1 MQTEI
6 IITGIVLFI
15 FLLALMA
22 ATLFIIFT
30 LNQRKFT
37 FSNKL
42 LKLTE
47 EHQKNI
53 HQAQLEIQEQTF
65 NYISQEIHDHIGQRL
80 TLAKLYLNSR
90 QKDNNENN
98 DEFIRQST
106 ELITD
111 AIADLK
117 YLSKTMTADF
127 INDNGLLKAIEQETD
142 RFKKLN
148 NFQLSFVVKGET
160 VFMAADHEL
169 IIFRI
174 IQEALQNI
182 MKHAKASNAS
192 IVLNY
197 EKEWLQIVV
206 TDNGTGV
213 RQEKEVHDPERK
225 DNPSGINNMKKRTEL
240 LGGQFNIQSEKGK
253 GTTLQIKIPI
263 KPM

>member
-1 MQTEI
+1 MI
-6 IITGIVLFI
+6 MLLF
-15 FLLALMA
+15 FLLLG
-22 ATLFIIFT
+22 
-30 LNQRKFT
+30 
-37 FSNKL
+37 L
-42 LKLTE
+42 LYLHHKKRSVLISKMNSLQAE
-47 EHQKNI
+47 NEKNLLSS
-53 HQAQLEIQEQTF
+53 QLEIQEQTF
-65 NYISQEIHDHIGQRL
+65 NFISQEIHDHIGQRL

-148 NFQLSFVVKGET
+148 NFQLSFEANGET
-160 VFMAADHEL
+160 VFMAADSEL

-182 MKHAKASNAS
+182 MKHAKASNAI

-197 EKEWLQIVV
+197 ESEWLQIVIA
-206 TDNGTGV
+206 DNGSGF
-213 RQEKEVHDPERK
+213 RQEEEHDPEK
-225 DNPSGINNMKKRTEL
+225 KVNSAGIMNMIKRTEL

-253 GTTLQIKIPI
+253 GTKVQIKIPV

>member
-30 LNQRKFT
+30 LNQKKFT

-42 LKLTE
+42 SKLTE

-90 QKDNNENN
+90 QKESIENNE
-98 DEFIRQST
+98 ELIHQST

-117 YLSKTMTADF
+117 YLSKTLAADF

-148 NFQLSFVVKGET
+148 NFQLSFTVKGET
-160 VFMAADHEL
+160 VFMAADTEL

-174 IQEALQNI
+174 IQESLQNI

-197 EKEWLQIVV
+197 EKEWLQIVI
-206 TDNGTGV
+206 TDNGSGFG
-213 RQEKEVHDPERK
+213 QEEEYDPEK
-225 DNPSGINNMKKRTEL
+225 KVNSAGIMNMKKRTEL

-253 GTTLQIKIPI
+253 GTKVQIKIPV